1 MGMTLEDRLVRRLQN
16 WRAAAKQHRQCM
28 DELDEE
34 VDRDEWWLHKSEA
47 ECFER
52 CVSELAADLAAR
64 NEPRKA
70 RA

>member
-1 MGMTLEDRLVRRLQN
+1 
-16 WRAAAKQHRQCM
+16 M

-52 CVSELAADLAAR
+52 VISEVAADLGARSEPSLRDVKFAAR
-64 NEPRKA
+64 L
-70 RA
+70 RAILAQDRS

>member
-1 MGMTLEDRLVRRLQN
+1 MTLEDRLVRRLQN

-34 VDRDEWWLHKSEA
+34 VDRAEWWLHKSEA

-52 CVSELAADLAAR
+52 CVSELAADLGAR
-64 NEPRKA
+64 SEPRKA

>member
-1 MGMTLEDRLVRRLQN
+1 
-16 WRAAAKQHRQCM
+16 M